1 MNCTQ
6 KCVPIYMGMSLNMW
20 NFVLAISSQ
29 YVFAFC
35 VLFSLIY
42 ALCTSIHIFI
52 IYYHMH
58 NINIYISISRIC
70 IIVTYQGCSVLPS
83 LLFLCLSFCT
93 VSHSLGNFASFIH
106 PATHGLKNN
115 TFPLALCY
123 GFPPQLAYI
132 VRRMA
137 ESVIFIFSL
146 VLVFPGLQSIHPISS
161 SDCNYKNVFMKI
173 CQHSSVHFS

>member
-1 MNCTQ
+1 MH
-6 KCVPIYMGMSLNMW
+6 
-20 NFVLAISSQ
+20 FVLV
-29 YVFAFC
+29 YT
-35 VLFSLIY
+35 FSLY
-42 ALCTSIHIFI
+42 I
-52 IYYHMH
+52 I
-58 NINIYISISRIC
+58 ICIISISIYLS
-70 IIVTYQGCSVLPS
+70 IESVSS
-83 LLFLCLSFCT
+83 LLIKAALFC
-93 VSHSLGNFASFIH
+93 LGNFASFIH